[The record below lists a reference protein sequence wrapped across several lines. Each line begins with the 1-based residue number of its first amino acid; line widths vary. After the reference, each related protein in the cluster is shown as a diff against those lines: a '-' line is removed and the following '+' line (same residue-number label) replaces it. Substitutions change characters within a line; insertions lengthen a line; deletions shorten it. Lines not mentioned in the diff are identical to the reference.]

1 MKNKL
6 THEQFLEE
14 TGKCNKL
21 GSKCCDIADRLKWL
35 ETYWGVNN
43 SGSAD
48 GMLNQLDRIIKDLQA
63 IRDKPFEK

>member
-14 TGKCNKL
+14 TRKCNKL
-21 GSKCCDIADRLKWL
+21 GSKCQNIADRLKWL

-43 SGSAD
+43 SGNVD
-48 GMLNQLDRIIKDLQA
+48 RMCDQLDMIIKDLHE
-63 IRDKPFEK
+63 IRRDPLK